1 MLQKRCPKRL
11 IRATQSKTWCDWF
24 SWPNNPPRLN
34 YSVDL
39 CDVRTSTHKRFK
51 RNYLLPFLK
60 KKKKIL
66 VEKYV
71 GEKDSRLVYI

>member
-24 SWPNNPPRLN
+24 SCPNNPPGLD
-34 YSVDL
+34 YSVDV

-51 RNYLLPFLK
+51 NNPLLPFLRRN
-60 KKKKIL
+60 IL

-71 GEKDSRLVYI
+71 GEKDSRLVYF